1 MAKRGNFGGFG
12 GGMGNMQNLMRQA
25 QKLQEEALKAQND
38 IDNSDFSASSG
49 GGMVNVVVSGKR
61 QIKSLEI
68 KPEVVDPDD
77 IDMLQDLIMAAV
89 NEALTSAEKTR
100 EEKMNKISGGMG
112 GLL

>member
-38 IDNSDFSASSG
+38 IDNTDFSASSG
-49 GGMVNVVVSGKR
+49 GGMVNVIVSGKR

-89 NEALTSAEKTR
+89 NEALASAEKTR

>member
-38 IDNSDFSASSG
+38 IDNTDFSASSG

-61 QIKSLEI
+61 QLKSLEI

-89 NEALTSAEKTR
+89 NEALASAEKTR

>member
-1 MAKRGNFGGFG
+1 MGKRGNFNGFG

-25 QKLQEEALKAQND
+25 QKLQEEAMKAQSD
-38 IDNSDFSASSG
+38 IDNTDFSASSG

-68 KPEVVDPDD
+68 KPEVVDPED
-77 IDMLQDLIMAAV
+77 IDMLQDLIVAAV
-89 NEALTSAEKTR
+89 NEALATAEKTR
-100 EEKMNKISGGMG
+100 EEKMNRISGGMG

>member
-89 NEALTSAEKTR
+89 NEALASAEKTR
-100 EEKMNKISGGMG
+100 E
-112 GLL
+112 